1 MNCLEF
7 RELLDSYLEESLE
20 EERRRMFRRHLREC
34 ASCRERAVSED
45 PTLLFAAAPE
55 TPVSEADIEACAAAV
70 TAQIKQQRLARSL
83 SRRRRP
89 WLAAAAAVMIM
100 IAGGLSW
107 KAMRGGVETSIPA
120 TAEIISHDD
129 VRPPPPTVEVEMA
142 GEEVRV
148 YQFAADE
155 DDDTAVYFIV
165 NPAMEL

>member
-7 RELLDSYLEESLE
+7 RELLDAYLEESLE

-34 ASCRERAVSED
+34 ASCREQAVSDD
-45 PTLLFAAAPE
+45 PTLLFSAAPE

-70 TAQIKQQRLARSL
+70 TTQIKQRRLARSL

-89 WLAAAAAVMIM
+89 WLAAAAAAVIM

-107 KAMRGGVETSIPA
+107 KVMHGEFATPIPPRTETR
-120 TAEIISHDD
+120 SHEDARS
-129 VRPPPPTVEVEMA
+129 VPPTVEVEMA

-148 YQFAADE
+148 YQFASDG
-155 DDDTAVYFIV
+155 DDDTAVYFVV

>member
-1 MNCLEF
+1 MNCMEF
-7 RELLDSYLEESLE
+7 RELLGSYLEESLE

-55 TPVSEADIEACAAAV
+55 PPASEADIEACAAAV

-89 WLAAAAAVMIM
+89 WLAAAATAVIV

-107 KAMRGGVETSIPA
+107 KVLLGSVETPIPA
-120 TAEIISHDD
+120 TAEIHVHDD
-129 VRPPPPTVEVEMA
+129 AWSVPPTVEVEMA
-142 GEEVRV
+142 GEDVRV
-148 YQFAADE
+148 YQFAVYE
-155 DDDTAVYFIV
+155 DDTAVYFV
-165 NPAMEL
+165 VDPGMEL

>member
-1 MNCLEF
+1 MNCMEF
-7 RELLDSYLEESLE
+7 RELLGSYLEESLE

-89 WLAAAAAVMIM
+89 WLAAAAAAVIM
-100 IAGGLSW
+100 IAGGLSL
-107 KAMRGGVETSIPA
+107 KGILGSVETPIPA
-120 TAEIISHDD
+120 TAEIQIHEDARS
-129 VRPPPPTVEVEMA
+129 VPPTVEVEMA
-142 GEEVRV
+142 GEDVRV
-148 YQFAADE
+148 YQFAVDE

>member
-7 RELLDSYLEESLE
+7 RELLDAYLEESLE

-55 TPVSEADIEACAAAV
+55 TLVSEADIEACAAAV

-89 WLAAAAAVMIM
+89 WLAAAAAAVIL

-107 KAMRGGVETSIPA
+107 KVLLGSVETPIPA
-120 TAEIISHDD
+120 TAEIHLHDD
-129 VRPPPPTVEVEMA
+129 ARSVPPTVEVEMA

-148 YQFAADE
+148 YQFAAE
-155 DDDTAVYFIV
+155 KDDDTAVYFVV